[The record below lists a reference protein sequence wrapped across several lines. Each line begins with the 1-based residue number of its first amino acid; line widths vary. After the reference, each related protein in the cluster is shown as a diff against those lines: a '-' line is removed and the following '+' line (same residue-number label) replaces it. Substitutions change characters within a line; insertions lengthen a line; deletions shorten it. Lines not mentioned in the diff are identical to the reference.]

1 METSRCD
8 LGSMRIADLLAC
20 LGSTRPVVYSI
31 PGHCDITVT
40 RIRFM
45 LEFGAEAEY
54 VACGEFGTYKTAA
67 RPYIRPALDA
77 NQQRILEKRLKVLPF
92 IVGS

>member
-1 METSRCD
+1 
-8 LGSMRIADLLAC
+8 
-20 LGSTRPVVYSI
+20 
-31 PGHCDITVT
+31 
-40 RIRFM
+40 M

-54 VACGEFGTYKTAA
+54 AACGEFGTYKTAA

-92 IVGS
+92 LVGS

>member
-1 METSRCD
+1 
-8 LGSMRIADLLAC
+8 
-20 LGSTRPVVYSI
+20 VYSI

-45 LEFGAEAEY
+45 LEFGTEAEY
-54 VACGEFGTYKTAA
+54 AACGEFGTYKTAA

-77 NQQRILEKRLKVLPF
+77 HQQKILEKRLKVLPF